1 MSYPCRKRGLHRRN
15 LALALRDSWS
25 VGFQTSCFLAITF
38 FHLTNVWASASF
50 GMDHPG
56 DGVVFGLSGS
66 ALLLHHTFF
75 AHMRQIELFHQT
87 FSLRTAT
94 VFRFFCIHP
103 RWRLPTQAIAPK
115 TNHLHVSTC
124 LWSTWLVC
132 HRVSFVSAA
141 ACASVSWP
149 SFYSCV
155 EAALIRSSE

>member
-75 AHMRQIELFHQT
+75 AHMRQIELC
-87 FSLRTAT
+87 AT
-94 VFRFFCIHP
+94 LVKIGIEKSCLTIKFFC
-103 RWRLPTQAIAPK
+103 
-115 TNHLHVSTC
+115 
-124 LWSTWLVC
+124 LV
-132 HRVSFVSAA
+132 FIFLA
-141 ACASVSWP
+141 
-149 SFYSCV
+149 
-155 EAALIRSSE
+155 